1 MEREFQ
7 AQYDELRALAA
18 QFLRRHQGASTL
30 QATALVH
37 EVYLKLAQSA
47 REYQDRTHLLCTA
60 ATAMRQI
67 LVDHARARGRIKR
80 GRGAVVVTLEA
91 DDLAIADGLDVLIL
105 SDSLDRLASWD
116 ERQARIVEL
125 RFFVGL
131 SVPEVAEALSISE
144 KTVGREWA
152 MARAWLQRELRPAR
166 ETP

>member
-1 MEREFQ
+1 MIGDFQ
-7 AQYDELRALAA
+7 AEYDELRALAA
-18 QFLRRHQGASTL
+18 QFMRRHPEASTL

-67 LVDHARARGRIKR
+67 LVDHARARRRLKR
-80 GRGAVVVTLEA
+80 GGDVMVVTLDGTE
-91 DDLAIADGLDVLIL
+91 LAMSDCLDVLIL
-105 SDSLDRLASWD
+105 NDALERLASWD

-125 RFFVGL
+125 RFFVGM
-131 SVPEVAEALSISE
+131 SVAEAAEALAVSE
-144 KTVGREWA
+144 KTVAREWA
-152 MARAWLQRELRPAR
+152 MARAWLQRELRPAQ